1 MLYVDSSALLKRVFA
16 EPESE
21 GVRDI
26 IAQRHAVDDVVVTSE
41 LAWLDVSRALL
52 RAEVEEVDHYVE
64 LACSGIA
71 LHPLDSA
78 VLDRAR
84 RVGPPQIRSLDA
96 IHLAAAVALGV
107 GEMLTFDRRLAEA
120 AQALGVRAI
129 P

>member
-16 EPESE
+16 ESESDE
-21 GVRDI
+21 VRAI
-26 IAQRHAVDDVVVTSE
+26 IAQRQAAADIVVSSE
-41 LAWLDVSRALL
+41 LAWLEVSRALR
-52 RAEVEEVDHYVE
+52 RAGVDQVDHYVD

-71 LHPLDSA
+71 RHRLDSA

-96 IHLAAAVALGV
+96 IHLAAAVALV
-107 GEMLTFDRRLAEA
+107 ADEILTFDHRLAEA
-120 AQALGVRAI
+120 ANALGVRAI